1 MKRVNKNK
9 IYNFIGRAV
18 VYSSLYIATVAFSV
32 WGFLQGMTYQ
42 EEKEMMKNKNK
53 ELSQKDNSFKY
64 FWKLTLI
71 ALFFIGISIVF
82 ITYIIRVF
90 FRV

>member
-1 MKRVNKNK
+1 
-9 IYNFIGRAV
+9 
-18 VYSSLYIATVAFSV
+18 
-32 WGFLQGMTYQ
+32 
-42 EEKEMMKNKNK
+42 MMKNKNK

-90 FRV
+90 FRVWNFSKNKMNI

>member
-1 MKRVNKNK
+1 
-9 IYNFIGRAV
+9 
-18 VYSSLYIATVAFSV
+18 
-32 WGFLQGMTYQ
+32 
-42 EEKEMMKNKNK
+42 MKNKNK
-53 ELSQKDNSFKY
+53 DLSQKDNSFKY

>member
-1 MKRVNKNK
+1 
-9 IYNFIGRAV
+9 
-18 VYSSLYIATVAFSV
+18 
-32 WGFLQGMTYQ
+32 
-42 EEKEMMKNKNK
+42 MKNKNK

-82 ITYIIRVF
+82 ITYILL
-90 FRV
+90 